1 MVNFLYTGKISC
13 DNPTLGSK
21 TCKNLKTMFG
31 LPISIVENQLGK
43 SQLVTDIDSES
54 NSRKCDN
61 SDMSPLTH
69 EGSDTLTS
77 DVPLLKPIQKSMNNE
92 KENSLSTKSLGF
104 GQEDYIIKI
113 KDDNDIIMVSFFI
126 L

>member
-1 MVNFLYTGKISC
+1 
-13 DNPTLGSK
+13 
-21 TCKNLKTMFG
+21 MFG

-113 KDDNDIIMVSFFI
+113 KDDNDIIMVSFFYFVTI
-126 L
+126 TLEKNCTEMN